1 VRAVG
6 GTSALAFA
14 LGGAVMAA
22 GGGMLSMF
30 LTFDISVGVVF
41 ALKAL
46 VIVILGGV
54 GDIRSTIVAAAI
66 LSLI

>member
-1 VRAVG
+1 
-6 GTSALAFA
+6 
-14 LGGAVMAA
+14 VMAA